1 MLWKFKEWQEFST
14 VELIFQEDEEDECTL
29 IINQS
34 NLPKEMSGEKMEQG
48 WRSQIIRP
56 ISEILGLPLK

>member
-34 NLPKEMSGEKMEQG
+34 NLPKEMTGEKMEQG
-48 WRSQIIRP
+48 WRHQIIRP
-56 ISEILGLPLK
+56 IS